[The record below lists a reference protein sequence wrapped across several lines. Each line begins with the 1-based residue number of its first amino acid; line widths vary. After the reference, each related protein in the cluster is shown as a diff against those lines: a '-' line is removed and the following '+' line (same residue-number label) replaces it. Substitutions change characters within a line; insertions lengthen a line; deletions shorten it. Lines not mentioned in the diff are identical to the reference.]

1 MGLYI
6 DHPKPSVI
14 GSESVLGKSDTGNG
28 ARLLTVFPLLCLI
41 IDDLFFEVSSLS
53 GPLLG
58 LVSLHGG
65 EYQRVCSVI
74 TLDQLQ
80 IEALAWLHC
89 SRLWLIPVLDFL
101 GNVVAVSNINLEG
114 NLGVLWDQ
122 FTVQRR

>member
-80 IEALAWLHC
+80 IEALAWLHG

-101 GNVVAVSNINLEG
+101 GNVVAILDVDVKAD
-114 NLGVLWDQ
+114 LGVLWDQ
-122 FTVQRR
+122 FAIQR